1 MCVYGLTAFVKLH
14 RKILQTPIIKLYQ
27 LACSCNVLI
36 RMVVFMQ
43 ICTYM
48 FIKVII
54 VQYGNIQLHVSNTYK
69 IACANN
75 MTI

>member
-36 RMVVFMQ
+36 HTVVFMQ
-43 ICTYM
+43 MRTYM

-54 VQYGNIQLHVSNTYK
+54 VQYGNIQLHVSDTYQ
-69 IACANN
+69 IVHANN